1 MPKANPLAKIAT
13 KLSALQ
19 TKSDKLSSSI
29 KVLTT
34 LVAGEAKKA
43 AASPV
48 PSKPSAKAPA
58 KAKAA
63 SRTAVTKKPS
73 PKSK

>member
-34 LVAGEAKKA
+34 LVADEAKKA